1 MPQFFTSLL
10 SKLPSGTPT
19 GVAFYVGFLVINF
32 KLLVSGLT
40 IHTYRMSDVSV
51 SDWATGIAALA
62 ALYVSNKH
70 IDNLQKNKQ
79 ENNKQDTN

>member
-1 MPQFFTSLL
+1 MPKFFTSII
-10 SKLPSGTPT
+10 SKLPSGTP
-19 GVAFYVGFLVINF
+19 GFAFYVGFIIINF
-32 KLLVSGLT
+32 KLLASGLT

-79 ENNKQDTN
+79 EIKQENE